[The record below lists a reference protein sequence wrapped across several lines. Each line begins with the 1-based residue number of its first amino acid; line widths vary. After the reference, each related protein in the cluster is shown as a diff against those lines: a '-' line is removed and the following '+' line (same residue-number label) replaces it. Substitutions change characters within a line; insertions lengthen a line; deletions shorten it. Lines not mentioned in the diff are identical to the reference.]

1 MVFKNRICLTDF
13 KLRNTLREIHSKMW
27 YSLGFNTWVT
37 FVSNIYIND
46 LCNITHYASPT
57 ATTRMYAD
65 DTNLTYSVCSISELQ
80 KSM

>member
-1 MVFKNRICLTDF
+1 MP
-13 KLRNTLREIHSKMW
+13 
-27 YSLGFNTWVT
+27 
-37 FVSNIYIND
+37 VSTECDAALLSFRYPSIYIND
-46 LCNITHYASPT
+46 LCYITHYASPT

>member
-1 MVFKNRICLTDF
+1 MPVLTECAAALLSF
-13 KLRNTLREIHSKMW
+13 RYASI
-27 YSLGFNTWVT
+27 YIY
-37 FVSNIYIND
+37 IYIND